1 MLDQDPSKVVMR
13 GRWLQGQG
21 MKNMGEVGQ
30 ILINRYDFLGV
41 NEWDAI
47 KRYSTFFQVLS
58 WITIISTI
66 VLSFLG
72 NSVITQE
79 YSLLL
84 QIVFLHV
91 YIFSEYLPVNFK
103 NTISGLSRM

>member
-13 GRWLQGQG
+13 GRGLQGQG
-21 MKNMGEVGQ
+21 MKNIGEVGQ

-58 WITIISTI
+58 WIIIISTI
-66 VLSFLG
+66 VLSFFG

-91 YIFSEYLPVNFK
+91 YIFS
-103 NTISGLSRM
+103 